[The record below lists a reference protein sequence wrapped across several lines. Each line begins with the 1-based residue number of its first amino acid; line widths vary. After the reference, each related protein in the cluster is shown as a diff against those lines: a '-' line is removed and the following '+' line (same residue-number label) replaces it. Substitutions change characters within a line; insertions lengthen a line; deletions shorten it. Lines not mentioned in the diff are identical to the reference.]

1 MESNEASDD
10 PSKETLLSDL
20 RRRVLDEARGAFP
33 LSAAALEVLSPPQ
46 PDGSVA
52 SRTRSVGPRGAA
64 GSLLSRAAA
73 FGASL
78 GKFGERDRDTAP
90 RIASNAR
97 SKASGGP
104 SPLAYR
110 DSVGRA
116 GSDIEATSPR
126 QKRAQHQPAMSQG
139 LLALALAS
147 DVALADLLQKEQ
159 ETGGGLKQEAAQM
172 SSTSAA
178 FRKRRIDD
186 DPRSPSGLVG
196 FGSRESKR
204 ERSQH
209 YEEAGSSSE
218 DLDDSPYSTP
228 TASPN
233 PKTERLSSGGGGRG
247 GRSSS
252 AHRISYIDHI
262 RSRLIAESAPP
273 LHAPQLPGAVGST
286 AAASAAGTSASG
298 VSAAASGATPN
309 YSFGGVPFLGQTIA
323 SINAMSSSPSRVS
336 RYDYVFYEW
345 NWSHGIPI
353 PIVDGNLNY

>member
-1 MESNEASDD
+1 MESNEASDE

-46 PDGSVA
+46 PDGAVA
-52 SRTRSVGPRGAA
+52 SRTRSVVPRGAA

-73 FGASL
+73 FGASFA
-78 GKFGERDRDTAP
+78 KFGERERDRDTAP
-90 RIASNAR
+90 RIASSAR
-97 SKASGGP
+97 SKAVASGGP
-104 SPLAYR
+104 SPLAYRDR

-116 GSDIEATSPR
+116 GSDIEAVSPR

-178 FRKRRIDD
+178 FRKRRADD
-186 DPRSPSGLVG
+186 DARAPSGLVG
-196 FGSRESKR
+196 FSSRDSKR

-233 PKTERLSSGGGGRG
+233 PKERERLSSGGGHASG

-252 AHRISYIDHI
+252 AHRVSYIDHI

-273 LHAPQLPGAVGST
+273 LHIAPQVAGAVGS
-286 AAASAAGTSASG
+286 AAASAAGASASA
-298 VSAAASGATPN
+298 VSASAAASGATPN

-323 SINAMSSSPSRVS
+323 SITAMSSPHSRVS
-336 RYDYVFYEW
+336 RYD
-345 NWSHGIPI
+345 
-353 PIVDGNLNY
+353 